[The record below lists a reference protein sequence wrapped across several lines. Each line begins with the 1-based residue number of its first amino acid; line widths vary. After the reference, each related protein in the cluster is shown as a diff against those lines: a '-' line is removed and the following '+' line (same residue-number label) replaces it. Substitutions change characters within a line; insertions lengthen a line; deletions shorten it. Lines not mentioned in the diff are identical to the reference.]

1 MQGCPLNPVP
11 DSADSHTVPGLRLRC
26 LSFVETLAQSVAN
39 ISPTLTPVVI
49 VPLVFASAGNG
60 TWVAYLIATV
70 GMVFVGANINEF
82 ARRAATPGSLYTFV
96 TRGLGNEAGFVAGWA
111 LVSAYLLSGMA
122 VLAGTVNYANLL
134 LDAARLHVPPVV
146 LYGLGAAGVWVI
158 AYRDVRLSTRV
169 MLVLEFASMLLIL
182 ALGALIML
190 RRHTGI
196 DAAQFDFGHM
206 GLTGLRSGLIL
217 AVYSF
222 VGYESATTLGDE
234 AHDPHV
240 NIPRSVLWSALVS
253 GAFFMVTAYVAVMG
267 FEGLSGSLGDSTA
280 PFDDL
285 ARAYGVPWFGLL
297 ISAGAVI
304 SLFACTLASVNA
316 AARIIYGMSRQG
328 IFHAQV
334 GRAHRTN
341 QTPHLAVSLCSLAVF
356 VLPAWLLGQ
365 GLGVLDIF
373 NDLSTTATFGFLV
386 SYLLVS
392 LGAPVLL
399 RRLGELSAGS
409 LLKTAGALVF
419 LTPPIIAT
427 VYPAP
432 APPADRFPVYFG
444 AWLGLGLAWYL
455 LQRRGQPALGVDT
468 R

>member
-1 MQGCPLNPVP
+1 MKPVADP
-11 DSADSHTVPGLRLRC
+11 ADSHAVPGLRLRC
-26 LSFVETLAQSVAN
+26 LSFVETLAQSIAN

-49 VPLVFASAGNG
+49 VPLVFASAGNA

-82 ARRAATPGSLYTFV
+82 ARRSATPGSLYTFV
-96 TRGLGNEAGFVAGWA
+96 TRGLGSEAGFVAGWA
-111 LVSAYLLSGMA
+111 LISAYLLSGMA
-122 VLAGTVNYANLL
+122 VLAGTINYANLL
-134 LDAARLHVPPVV
+134 LDAAGLHAAPLA
-146 LYGLGAAGVWVI
+146 LYAVGAAGVWVI

-182 ALGALIML
+182 VLGVLIMQ
-190 RRHTGI
+190 RRHAVI
-196 DAAQFDFGHM
+196 DAAQFDVGHLS
-206 GLTGLRSGLIL
+206 LTGLRSGLIL

-240 NIPRSVLWSALVS
+240 SIPRSVLWSALLS

-267 FEGLSGSLGDSTA
+267 FEGLSGTLGDSTA

-304 SLFACTLASVNA
+304 SLFACTLANVNA
-316 AARIIYGMSRQG
+316 AARILYGMSRQG

-334 GRAHRTN
+334 GRAHSTN
-341 QTPHLAVSLCSLAVF
+341 QTPHLAVSLCSLAIF
-356 VLPAWLLGQ
+356 ALPAWLLGQ
-365 GLGVLDIF
+365 GLGLLDLF
-373 NDLSTTATFGFLV
+373 NDLSTIATFGFLV

-392 LGAPVLL
+392 LGAPALL

-409 LLKTAGALVF
+409 LLKTAGALAF
-419 LTPPIIAT
+419 LAPPVIAT
-427 VYPAP
+427 VYPVP
-432 APPADRFPVYFG
+432 APPGDRFPVYFG
-444 AWLGLGLAWYL
+444 AWLGVGLAGYL
-455 LQRRGQPALGVDT
+455 WQRRGRPALGVES